1 MVCESQFIHFVFLSP
16 PETVELKA
24 QLVGKRASFSNDRS
38 FVDLDSWVLGS
49 RVLCVVRSQSL
60 STLLAINNKSKYD
73 ATLMTGRVV
82 MTRK

>member
-1 MVCESQFIHFVFLSP
+1 M
-16 PETVELKA
+16 ELKA

-73 ATLMTGRVV
+73 AILMTGRVV